1 MASGRIAAAKY
12 EGEEEDQE
20 DQEDEE
26 GQLLTNLG
34 RTTPMGNPMGPLR
47 PNHRLGRGL
56 RTMR

>member
-20 DQEDEE
+20 DEED
-26 GQLLTNLG
+26 QLLTNLG
-34 RTTPMGNPMGPLR
+34 RTPMGNPMGPLR